1 MRIAI
6 VLGFLL
12 ISTSLQAAEAEPKL
26 PYTWRIVVQSPVH
39 PSLSTPFREQLCK
52 DLKAALLPIL
62 GEELG
67 RIEVVDLRA
76 IPEKNWEPLWKAFIE
91 GGWPALEKE
100 EARKLTGIK
109 THFVKLEVRDGRTFR
124 VEARQLDGSTGI
136 VSPVVRSTETQNADT
151 IARLAGLM
159 IGKDFGP
166 IAVVEAIQD
175 NDKQVSVKFRGGQLP
190 GFDRCVATGD
200 ILAFGLVLELPRP
213 GGNKSKNEQPA
224 SLVGKPQ
231 STTYLRIAS
240 KISNGECRC
249 DLLSGAVNSPLITG
263 KNIVGYRAMK
273 VATQE
278 TMVRLRLLDPEGKS
292 PPSTTSL
299 EVWAT
304 DLAFTGKSTNR
315 DTLDLQ
321 KGFYSSGR
329 PLKNVAFV
337 VVRVGATKSARFVVP
352 LVPGTEP
359 ITVRIVI
366 DKADIEKAE
375 YEQLC
380 ERLRGR
386 VADAGAAQLE
396 LFKALGALIVSAQY
410 DAAML
415 RATAGAKATET
426 ADLILSEELAKL
438 KKNKLVKETYA
449 ASLLAVSDQQLQIL
463 RSGKPELEKK
473 IEDLKMAIAKSND
486 PVKFEK
492 EFRANE
498 IVRQIQNHVARGEVP
513 EAELLYDQLIE
524 LTNQEEMKAKKA
536 KLIAEWATTNDDHR
550 KARAFLL
557 DKWRKATTLAEYRPL
572 LVELTPTAE
581 NFVKNADKLG
591 LRNLLSAIRDS
602 FARLQEQLAPLD
614 ENSDTDRDRIKELK
628 VFGAQLHKIEEMVE
642 TESKKLEEQKK

>member
-1 MRIAI
+1 MRIVIAI
-6 VLGFLL
+6 GFVLV
-12 ISTSLQAAEAEPKL
+12 STFPLFAAEAESKL

-39 PSLSTPFREQLCK
+39 PSLTPPVRERVCK

-76 IPEKNWEPLWKAFIE
+76 TPEKNWEPLWKAFVE

-100 EARKLTGIK
+100 DARKLTGIK

-136 VSPVVRSTETQNADT
+136 VSPVIRSTETQNADT
-151 IARLAGLM
+151 IARLAGL
-159 IGKDFGP
+159 IVGKDFGP
-166 IAVVEAIQD
+166 IGTVEAIKD

-190 GFDRCVATGD
+190 GFDRTVETGD
-200 ILAFGLVLELPRP
+200 ILAFGLVMELPRP
-213 GGNKSKNEQPA
+213 GGNRSKIDVPVQLA
-224 SLVGKPQ
+224 GKPQ

-249 DLLSGAVNSPLITG
+249 DLLSGSANSPLVAA
-263 KNIVGYRAMK
+263 KNIAGYRAMK

-278 TMVRLRLLDPEGKS
+278 SMVRLRLLDPEGKS

-321 KGFYSSGR
+321 KGLYSSGR

-366 DKADIEKAE
+366 DQTDIEKAE

-386 VADAGAAQLE
+386 VADAGAAQME
-396 LFKALGALIVSAQY
+396 LFKALGALIVSTQY
-410 DAAML
+410 DAAMA
-415 RATAGAKATET
+415 RATGGAKATET
-426 ADLILSEELAKL
+426 ADLILSDELAKL
-438 KKNKLVKETYA
+438 KKHKLVKETYA
-449 ASLLAVSDQQLQIL
+449 ASLLAVSEQQLQIL

-498 IVRQIQNHVARGEVP
+498 LVRQIQYHVGRGEVP
-513 EAELLYDQLIE
+513 EAEPLYDQLIE
-524 LTNQEEMKAKKA
+524 LTKQDEMKAKKA
-536 KLIAEWATTNDDHR
+536 KLLADWATANDEHR

-557 DKWRKATTLAEYRPL
+557 DEWRKAATLAEYQPL
-572 LVELTPTAE
+572 LQKLAPTAE
-581 NFVKNADKLG
+581 VFVKNADKLG
-591 LRNLLSAIRDS
+591 LRNLLGAIGIS
-602 FARLQEQLAPLD
+602 YAKLLEQLATLD
-614 ENSDTDRDRIKELK
+614 ENSDRDLAKELK
-628 VFGAQLHKIEEMVE
+628 AFGEKLRKIEQAVE
-642 TESKKLEEQKK
+642 AESKKLEEKK